1 MFQNIGPIDWL
12 IIAALVLIFFRAD
25 RITEIAKTLGRS
37 ISEFKKGLREG
48 EHDLKKHDEDKD
60 SGDKKTPEK

>member
-25 RITEIAKTLGRS
+25 RITDIARTLGRS

-48 EHDLKKHDEDKD
+48 EDDLKKHIDDKD
-60 SGDKKTPEK
+60 TPEKK

>member
-12 IIAALVLIFFRAD
+12 IIIALALIFFRSE
-25 RITEIAKTLGRS
+25 RITEMARALGRS

-48 EHDLKKHDEDKD
+48 EEDKKQEDKD
-60 SGDKKTPEK
+60 RGEIDKK